1 MWVFSNF
8 FQCVCLN
15 VPFQLRVLSV
25 DGESDLEDAALAPLR
40 DTERFGVVQSLL
52 ATADVNLERQQSSV
66 KAGTCKVPNVFPL
79 VLYISLNGLCAL
91 GRACQ

>member
-1 MWVFSNF
+1 MGFYNF
-8 FQCVCLN
+8 FQWVCLN

-40 DTERFGVVQSLL
+40 DAERFGVVQSLL
-52 ATADVNLERQQSSV
+52 AAADVNLERRQSSV
-66 KAGTCKVPNVFPL
+66 KAGTCKVPNVSPL

-91 GRACQ
+91 GRAHQ